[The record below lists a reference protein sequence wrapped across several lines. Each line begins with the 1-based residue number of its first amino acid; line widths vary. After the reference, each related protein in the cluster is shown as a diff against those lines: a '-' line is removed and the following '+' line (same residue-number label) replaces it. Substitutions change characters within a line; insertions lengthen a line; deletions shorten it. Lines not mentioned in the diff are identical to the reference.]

1 MHQVKIT
8 MTATTVTALVASKN
22 YLYASLA
29 VQSSDR
35 AGRPLIWQQNQSYST
50 NTIIS
55 WDGYQAYTSSNQIL
69 EQTVINVGFYADIAP
84 GQVLSVGTGGTG
96 TAGAGGPAG
105 DVSILNTTKTQFT
118 CGLSRVDQ
126 EGSFLPYCAFPLYGL
141 NLQQITPLDKVLLT
155 FSTEPLPPGTVIG
168 SALGSLGVVRL
179 ASYTSSLLVDLTRAD
194 ERDVTYDL
202 NAGWSWDG
210 SSWAQLILAGADL
223 VPLLIEPVPSP

>member
-1 MHQVKIT
+1 MRRVKIT
-8 MTATTVTALVASKN
+8 MSTTTVKALVASNN

-29 VQSSDR
+29 VRSSDT
-35 AGRPLIWQQNQSYST
+35 AGRPLIWQQNQSYSA

-84 GQVLSVGTGGTG
+84 GQVLSVGTGGIG
-96 TAGAGGPAG
+96 TVGAGGPPG

-118 CGLSRVDQ
+118 CGLSRGDQ
-126 EGSFLPYCAFPLYGL
+126 EGSFLPYCAFPLYGS

-168 SALGSLGVVRL
+168 SALGSPGVVRL
-179 ASYTSSLLVDLTRAD
+179 ASYTPSLLVDLNGVSQ
-194 ERDVTYDL
+194 RDVTYDL
-202 NAGWSWDG
+202 NAGWSWGG
-210 SSWAQLILAGADL
+210 STWAQLIPAGADL